1 MNAMTTM
8 ELDAARADIIRQL
21 FEVESMDTIKAL
33 KRTLSRYLKREAAE
47 ETEYIS
53 KEKVLEGIRQGL
65 KEMYEAKRTGNLIAQ
80 GRYSMNYSIKT
91 IPPFLKEL
99 KRLGKKYHSIK
110 QDYAKLLDE
119 LEANPSVGADLGGG
133 IRKVR
138 MTIGSENR
146 GKSHGARVITF
157 TYAVDEAEGIIT
169 LLFIYDKEE
178 RESISKAEIE
188 QLLQEVSR

>member
-1 MNAMTTM
+1 MTTM